1 MYLFVMHLGVNGVTD
16 CLHAESTI
24 DHITPGT
31 YVCTSAC
38 VLIIYNVHTYIV
50 SYILYNY
57 TKYMHIICIQ
67 PYVYVLRS
75 S

>member
-1 MYLFVMHLGVNGVTD
+1 MYLFVMHLGVNEVTD

-31 YVCTSAC
+31 YVCTSVC

-57 TKYMHIICIQ
+57 NYSHHMYSII
-67 PYVYVLRS
+67 YVLRS
-75 S
+75 L